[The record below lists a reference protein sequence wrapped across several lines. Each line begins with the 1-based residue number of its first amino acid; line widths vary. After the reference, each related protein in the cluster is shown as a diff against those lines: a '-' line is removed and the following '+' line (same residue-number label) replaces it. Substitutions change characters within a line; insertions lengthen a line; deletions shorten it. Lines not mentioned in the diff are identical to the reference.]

1 MTQTFTPNDILFE
14 HSGEL
19 SKEEA
24 ALLHLAISESE
35 TLSDFE
41 QSLSQLENQSQNL
54 IMDPSDLPFQGIMK
68 FVAGIADG
76 SIDLGKDLHF
86 PDTLR

>member
-19 SKEEA
+19 AKEEA

-35 TLSDFE
+35 SLSDFE
-41 QSLSQLENQSQNL
+41 QSLSNLENQSKKM
-54 IMDPSDLPFQGIMK
+54 IEKPTDLPLKGIMK
-68 FVAGIADG
+68 FVASVADG
-76 SIDLGKDLHF
+76 SIDISKDFQF
-86 PDTLR
+86 PGSLR